1 MHLENYIV
9 FLGYRSDIQNIMSQL
24 DFVVLSSL
32 WEGFPLTPIEAFS
45 VGKTVVGTAV
55 DGTQE
60 IIINRVN
67 GLLVKA
73 KDIIELSEAINL
85 LIENIEF
92 RNLLQ
97 KNAKQSYLEEFSF
110 EKLSKQYIDYYEG
123 L

>member
-1 MHLENYIV
+1 M
-9 FLGYRSDIQNIMSQL
+9 
-24 DFVVLSSL
+24 
-32 WEGFPLTPIEAFS
+32 
-45 VGKTVVGTAV
+45 